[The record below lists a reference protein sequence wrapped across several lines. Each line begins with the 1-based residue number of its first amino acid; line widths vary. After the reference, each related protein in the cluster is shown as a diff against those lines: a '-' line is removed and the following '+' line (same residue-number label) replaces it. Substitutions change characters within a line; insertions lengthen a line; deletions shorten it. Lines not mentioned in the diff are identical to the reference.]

1 MFASKKSGNFS
12 LLKKY
17 GNTSTQ
23 KIVGMDS
30 KYCGHVNP
38 EIKQSIQINLV
49 ARDFIRILFAFH
61 GDSIFKRQENYI
73 FFFLFLSALH
83 KVLTE

>member
-17 GNTSTQ
+17 GNTGTQ

-61 GDSIFKRQENYI
+61 GDSIWLHFFSFSFCQRYI
-73 FFFLFLSALH
+73 
-83 KVLTE
+83 KY

>member
-1 MFASKKSGNFS
+1 ME
-12 LLKKY
+12 
-17 GNTSTQ
+17 TQ
-23 KIVGMDS
+23 GTEKIVSMDS

-61 GDSIFKRQENYI
+61 GDSIWLHFFSFSFCQRYI
-73 FFFLFLSALH
+73 
-83 KVLTE
+83 KY